1 MSKNRLIIKIRLK
14 LFLLL
19 VVFSSIPLFLIFYFS
34 QSHVFKYLFE
44 QNKEYY
50 FSILSQ
56 NIKNF
61 EKKNARYKRALEEL
75 KSSSDF
81 RYFLEKKIT
90 DEKDELEIINK
101 ISSLKNGPDNE
112 KLFYKY
118 INENIGDLA
127 LIHLDDKSRLNSEIR
142 IDNFSQKNAHLNAR
156 FIQNNL
162 NSSFNSGDG
171 GELIFSKISESITY
185 EDSLETKYGYYHKIF
200 KGGAVSKLILIFL
213 DKDAFA
219 ELFKINDSIG
229 SYKMYILDKND
240 ELLWSNDKISGD
252 ERYRADFILLD
263 YNIVRII
270 NKIDKYQNS
279 LNSKKYLGLVKYNK
293 SDFMIFSDIELKS
306 QTKFLLL
313 IPFKNVTSSIE
324 GIIKAIFTI
333 LLILIAVIVVS
344 SVLSSAAF
352 SKKIEE
358 KAEVLQGEN
367 LYFMN
372 LAHETKTPL
381 TLVSNYLDEF
391 VEQNG
396 DSRELS
402 IIKENF
408 DKIKSDMI
416 SFLDVGKLDRG
427 QEFYDHNY
435 RLNLSEFVEKK
446 IGFFKILSGRRGV
459 NISANIEKNVF
470 IGADRFAMD
479 RVLNNLLDNAI
490 KYSKDGGKVEVIL
503 TKDQTTA
510 RLIIADDGIGIPKNK
525 IKRIFKPFSRI
536 QGAGA
541 STYGVGI
548 GLFIVKKIVESINGY
563 IVVDSEEGK
572 YTKFIIRV
580 PLAQESIGEFDIN
593 TTDSAKYFDDIDK
606 NSQIRPNLANILI
619 VEDNIE
625 LLEFMKNK
633 LALDYNVYAET
644 GVERALNK
652 LAGTQNIEL
661 IISDVIMGERN
672 GFELFQEIKKIDK
685 LRDVPFIFLSALN
698 SLPERLKGL
707 DIGAIDYISKP
718 FSIEELK
725 AKIRSILN
733 FNRMKRALYEKDKY
747 ASLGMLLGGIS
758 HEIFNPLSG
767 IYGPLENIEKII
779 EGSELKG
786 NEKINIFIGAI
797 YKNIERIENIIK
809 SLKTL
814 FYNKEFLIEEVDIRK
829 LIDSILEV
837 LSSGIKSKNIKI
849 KVSIDDKLKIF
860 ANNGVLS
867 QIMLN
872 LISNSIDASSNDGNI
887 EIKAEMKKN
896 IKIISVKDS
905 GSGISEENLPNIF
918 NAFFS
923 TKEIG
928 KGMGLGLYI
937 VKDLVIKMGW
947 SIDVESEVG
956 VGTTFT
962 IQIENIN
969 ENIKNKEAT

>member
-1 MSKNRLIIKIRLK
+1 MSKNKLIIKIRLK

-34 QSHVFKYLFE
+34 QKHVFKYLFD

-61 EKKNARYKRALEEL
+61 EKKNAQYKRELDDL
-75 KSSSDF
+75 KSSSNF
-81 RYFLEKKIT
+81 RYFLEKKVT
-90 DEKDELEIINK
+90 DEKDELEIIK
-101 ISSLKNGPDNE
+101 KLSAFKNGPDGDD
-112 KLFYKY
+112 LFYKY
-118 INENIGDLA
+118 LKENIGDLA
-127 LIHLDDKSRLNSEIR
+127 LIHLDDKSRLNSYIR
-142 IDNFSQKNAHLNAR
+142 IDNFSQKNAYLNAR
-156 FIQNNL
+156 FIQNNINGL
-162 NSSFNSGDG
+162 FGSGEG
-171 GELIFSKISESITY
+171 GDLIFSKINDSVMYS
-185 EDSLETKYGYYHKIF
+185 DSLEPKYGYYQKIF
-200 KGGAVSKLILIFL
+200 KDGALSKLILIFL
-213 DKDAFA
+213 DKEIFS

-252 ERYRADFILLD
+252 ERYRSDFILLD

-270 NKIDKYQNS
+270 NKIDKYQNTV
-279 LNSKKYLGLVKYNK
+279 NSKKYLGLVKYNK

-313 IPFKNVTSSIE
+313 IPFKSVTSSIE

-358 KAEVLQGEN
+358 KADIIQGEN

-381 TLVSNYLDEF
+381 TLVSNYLDDF
-391 VEQNG
+391 IRQNG
-396 DSRELS
+396 ESKELS

-427 QEFYDHNY
+427 QEFYDHKHI
-435 RLNLSEFVEKK
+435 LNLSEFIEKK
-446 IGFFKILSGRRGV
+446 IEIFKILSERKG
-459 NISANIEKNVF
+459 ISITANIEKNVF

-490 KYSKDGGKVEVIL
+490 KYSKDDGKIEIAL
-503 TKDQTTA
+503 TKDETTA
-510 RLIIADDGIGIPKNK
+510 RLIISDDGIGIAKNK
-525 IKRIFKPFSRI
+525 IKKLFKPFSRI
-536 QGAGA
+536 PGAGS
-541 STYGVGI
+541 STYGVGM
-548 GLFIVKKIVESINGY
+548 GLYIVKKIVESINGY
-563 IVVDSEEGK
+563 IVVDGEEGK

-580 PLAQESIGEFDIN
+580 PLVQESVDEFDKNIADMTKN
-593 TTDSAKYFDDIDK
+593 RNNIKK
-606 NSQIRPNLANILI
+606 NSRYIPNRANILI
-619 VEDNIE
+619 VEDNPE
-625 LLEFMKNK
+625 LLEFMNNK
-633 LALDYNVYAET
+633 LENDYNVYAET
-644 GVERALNK
+644 GVELALNRIGE
-652 LAGTQNIEL
+652 AQNIEL
-661 IISDVIMGERN
+661 IISDVIMGERS

-685 LRDVPFIFLSALN
+685 FKDVPFIFLSALS

-725 AKIRSILN
+725 AKIKSILN
-733 FNRMKRALYEKDKY
+733 FNRMKKALYEKDKY

-767 IYGPLENIEKII
+767 IYGPLENVEKII
-779 EGSELKG
+779 KGSDLNG
-786 NEKINIFIGAI
+786 NEKIKMFIGAI
-797 YKNIERIENIIK
+797 YKNIGRIESIIK

-814 FYNKEFLIEEVDIRK
+814 FYNKEFLIEEVDIQK
-829 LIDSILEV
+829 LIDSILEI
-837 LSSGIKSKNIKI
+837 LSSGIKAKNIKI
-849 KVSIDDKLKIF
+849 EVSIDGKFKIL
-860 ANNGVLS
+860 ANNSVLS
-867 QIMLN
+867 QILLN
-872 LISNSIDASSNDGNI
+872 LISNSIDASSNDGYI
-887 EIKAEMKKN
+887 EIKAGMDKN

-905 GSGISEENLPNIF
+905 GAGISEENLPNIF

-937 VKDLVIKMGW
+937 VKDLIIKMGW
-947 SIDVESEVG
+947 SVDVASAVG

-962 IQIENIN
+962 IRIGDSNGIN
-969 ENIKNKEAT
+969 KN

>member
-1 MSKNRLIIKIRLK
+1 MSKNKLIIKIRLK

-34 QSHVFKYLFE
+34 QKHVFKYLFD

-61 EKKNARYKRALEEL
+61 EKKNAQYKRALDDL
-75 KSSSDF
+75 KSSSNF
-81 RYFLEKKIT
+81 RYFLEKKVT
-90 DEKDELEIINK
+90 DEKDELEIIK
-101 ISSLKNGPDNE
+101 KLSAFKNGSDGDD
-112 KLFYKY
+112 LFYKY
-118 INENIGDLA
+118 LKQNIGDLA
-127 LIHLDDKSRLNSEIR
+127 LIHLDDKSRLNSYIR
-142 IDNFSQKNAHLNAR
+142 IDNFSQKNAHLNAGT
-156 FIQNNL
+156 IQTNINGL
-162 NSSFNSGDG
+162 FSFGDG
-171 GELIFSKISESITY
+171 GDLIFSKINDTIMYS
-185 EDSLETKYGYYHKIF
+185 DNLEPRYGYYQKIF
-200 KGGAVSKLILIFL
+200 KGGALSKLILIFL
-213 DKDAFA
+213 DKEIFS

-240 ELLWSNDKISGD
+240 ELLWSNDRISGD
-252 ERYRADFILLD
+252 ERYRSDFILLD

-270 NKIDKYQNS
+270 NKIDKYQNTV
-279 LNSKKYLGLVKYNK
+279 NSKKYLGLVKYNK

-358 KAEVLQGEN
+358 KADIIQGEN

-381 TLVSNYLDEF
+381 TLVSNYLDDF
-391 VEQNG
+391 IAQNG
-396 DSRELS
+396 ESKELS

-427 QEFYDHNY
+427 QEFYDHK
-435 RLNLSEFVEKK
+435 RILNLTEFIEKK
-446 IGFFKILSGRRGV
+446 IEIFKILSERKGV
-459 NISANIEKNVF
+459 SISANIEKNVF

-490 KYSKDGGKVEVIL
+490 KYSKDDGKVKIAL
-503 TKDQTTA
+503 TKDETTA
-510 RLIIADDGIGIPKNK
+510 RLIIADDGIGIAKNK
-525 IKRIFKPFSRI
+525 IKKLFKPFSRI
-536 QGAGA
+536 PGAGS
-541 STYGVGI
+541 STYGVGM
-548 GLFIVKKIVESINGY
+548 GLYIVKKIVESINGY
-563 IVVDSEEGK
+563 IVVDSEDGK

-580 PLAQESIGEFDIN
+580 PLVQESVEDFN
-593 TTDSAKYFDDIDK
+593 KSATFSVK
-606 NSQIRPNLANILI
+606 NREDVKKAQHYSSNRPNILI
-619 VEDNIE
+619 VEDNPD
-625 LLEFMKNK
+625 LLEFMDNK
-633 LALDYNVYAET
+633 LKRDYNVYAEM
-644 GVERALNK
+644 GVESALNRVMEV
-652 LAGTQNIEL
+652 QSIEL

-672 GFELFQEIKKIDK
+672 GFDLFREIKKIDK
-685 LRDVPFIFLSALN
+685 FKEVPFIFLSALS

-718 FSIEELK
+718 FSIEELS
-725 AKIRSILN
+725 AKIKSILN
-733 FNRMKRALYEKDKY
+733 FNKMKKALYEKDKY

-779 EGSELKG
+779 ERSDLKG

-797 YKNIERIENIIK
+797 YKNIGRIENIIK

-814 FYNKEFLIEEVDIRK
+814 FYNKEFLIEEVDIHK
-829 LIDSILEV
+829 LIDSILEI
-837 LSSGIKSKNIKI
+837 LSSGIKAKNIKI
-849 KVSIDDKLKIF
+849 EVSIDSKFKIL
-860 ANNGVLS
+860 ANNSVLS
-867 QIMLN
+867 QILLN

-887 EIKAEMKKN
+887 AIKAVIDKN

-905 GSGISEENLPNIF
+905 GSGISEENLPYIF

-937 VKDLVIKMGW
+937 VKDLIIKMGW
-947 SIDVESEVG
+947 SVDVASAVG

-962 IQIENIN
+962 IRIGDSNEIN
-969 ENIKNKEAT
+969 KN

>member
-1 MSKNRLIIKIRLK
+1 MNKNKLIIKIRLK

-19 VVFSSIPLFLIFYFS
+19 VIFSSIPLFFIFYFS
-34 QSHVFKYLFE
+34 QKYVFKYLFE

-61 EKKNARYKRALEEL
+61 EKKNAQYKRALDDL
-75 KSSSDF
+75 KSSSNF

-90 DEKDELEIINK
+90 SEKDELEIIKK
-101 ISSLKNGPDNE
+101 ISFLKNGPDNE
-112 KLFYKY
+112 DLFYKY
-118 INENIGDLA
+118 IKENIGDLT

-142 IDNFSQKNAHLNAR
+142 IDSFSQKNSYINTG
-156 FIQNNL
+156 FIENNFDDL
-162 NSSFNSGDG
+162 FGSGDG
-171 GELIFSKISESITY
+171 GDLIFSKIDESVIY
-185 EDSLETKYGYYHKIF
+185 ADSLEPRYGYYQKIF
-200 KGGAVSKLILIFL
+200 KSDVLSKLILIFL
-213 DKDAFA
+213 DKDTFS

-240 ELLWSNDKISGD
+240 ELLWSNDNISGD

-270 NKIDKYQNS
+270 NKIDKYQNTV
-279 LNSKKYLGLVKYNK
+279 NSKKYLGLVKYNK

-324 GIIKAIFTI
+324 GIIRAIFTI

-358 KAEVLQGEN
+358 KTDIIQGEN

-391 VEQNG
+391 IGQNG
-396 DSRELS
+396 DSRELA

-408 DKIKSDMI
+408 DKIKNDMI

-427 QEFYDHNY
+427 QEFYDHKHII
-435 RLNLSEFVEKK
+435 NLSEFTEKK
-446 IGFFKILSGRRGV
+446 IEIFKILSERKGV
-459 NISANIEKNVF
+459 SISVNIEKNVF
-470 IGADRFAMD
+470 IGADRFALD
-479 RVLNNLLDNAI
+479 RVFNNLLDNAI
-490 KYSKDGGKVEVIL
+490 KYSKDDGKVEIRL
-503 TKDQTTA
+503 SKDETTA
-510 RLIIADDGIGIPKNK
+510 RLVIADDGIGIPKNK
-525 IKRIFKPFSRI
+525 IKKLFKPFSRI
-536 QGAGA
+536 PGTGA
-541 STYGVGI
+541 STYGVGM
-548 GLFIVKKIVESINGY
+548 GLYIVKKIVESINGY

-580 PLAQESIGEFDIN
+580 PLVQESTGEISDNTPKSVKIFDNIKNN
-593 TTDSAKYFDDIDK
+593 TQYNA
-606 NSQIRPNLANILI
+606 NRANILI
-619 VEDNIE
+619 VEDNME
-625 LLEFMKNK
+625 LLEFMKSK
-633 LALDYNVYAET
+633 LELDYNVYAET
-644 GVERALNK
+644 GVEFALNRV
-652 LAGTQNIEL
+652 AEAQNIEL
-661 IISDVIMGERN
+661 IISDVIMGDRN

-685 LRDVPFIFLSALN
+685 FKDVPFIFLSALS

-733 FNRMKRALYEKDKY
+733 FNRMKKALYEKDKY

-779 EGSELKG
+779 DGSDLKG

-797 YKNIERIENIIK
+797 YKNIGRIENIIK

-814 FYNKEFLIEEVDIRK
+814 FYNKEFLIEEVDIHK
-829 LIDSILEV
+829 LIDSILEI

-849 KVSIDDKLKIF
+849 KVSIDGKFKIF
-860 ANNGVLS
+860 ANNSVLS
-867 QIMLN
+867 QILLN
-872 LISNSIDASSNDGNI
+872 LISNSIDASSNDGSI
-887 EIKAEMKKN
+887 EIKAGMDKN
-896 IKIISVKDS
+896 MKIISIKDS

-937 VKDLVIKMGW
+937 VKDLIIKMGW
-947 SIDVESEVG
+947 NIDVASAVG

-962 IQIENIN
+962 IRIGDSNGIN
-969 ENIKNKEAT
+969 KN